1 MTIQKQDW
9 KRLLGLMETY
19 LDLDEAARAAW
30 LDSLGRTD
38 PKLKAGLLQLLMRH
52 NALQEQDFLG
62 TPVAFTS
69 AHAAVATDG
78 LSTIGGRKAIPAYAG
93 PPQDDDATVVPW
105 RTNERGAGN
114 RVAEVIGVNG
124 GWKTRVADD
133 TGPGASPSVEAPAAE
148 DPEATNGYAARA
160 GRPPAPA
167 SPGRLPPPGN
177 PPPLGNSAPRGSP
190 PRSPLG
196 NSAPLE
202 GPSNSLPGDPSLGAS
217 LPEQPMG
224 NPHDLQEGDVL
235 DGRYTLVAELGR
247 GGMGTVY
254 KAMDANRVAFQ
265 DRHPYIALKLLGEE
279 FRRHPDA
286 RMALQRETVRA
297 QSLTHE
303 NIVRVHD
310 FDYDGTYAYMTM
322 ELLEGRTLE
331 DWLQDE
337 SSANAP
343 LERRWSIICGVGAG
357 LSCAHKNGVVHSD
370 LKPGNIFLCKKGGV
384 KVMDFGIARP
394 LRAVAE
400 EADTT
405 RFDAAERLGALTPA
419 YASLEQINYEDPD
432 PRDDIYAFACVVY
445 YIFSGR
451 HPFGRESA
459 KRAMETRLAPQR
471 IPTLTRLQWETL
483 RRGLAFKRHD
493 RIASIDEFLRQFAPR
508 TWWHKHRRM
517 LGAAAVAVTGTALF
531 FGTQFYND
539 YVEDQ
544 AVNAQ
549 LWPRTDGPAPQLSA
563 DQKRDIDDFLYL
575 SKINL
580 QQAANAKSPE
590 ELSAILSKGDNNL
603 LDLLKR
609 IRGLQPANPQ
619 ALQMTEQATRL
630 YADKVRT
637 LLGAQKPEEAMR
649 MLREG
654 QSFLH
659 TLELFRLKRQICG
672 STPAVCGM
680 GPPGGTPPG

>member
-1 MTIQKQDW
+1 
-9 KRLLGLMETY
+9 
-19 LDLDEAARAAW
+19 
-30 LDSLGRTD
+30 
-38 PKLKAGLLQLLMRH
+38 
-52 NALQEQDFLG
+52 
-62 TPVAFTS
+62 
-69 AHAAVATDG
+69 
-78 LSTIGGRKAIPAYAG
+78 
-93 PPQDDDATVVPW
+93 
-105 RTNERGAGN
+105 
-114 RVAEVIGVNG
+114 
-124 GWKTRVADD
+124 
-133 TGPGASPSVEAPAAE
+133 
-148 DPEATNGYAARA
+148 
-160 GRPPAPA
+160 
-167 SPGRLPPPGN
+167 
-177 PPPLGNSAPRGSP
+177 
-190 PRSPLG
+190 
-196 NSAPLE
+196 
-202 GPSNSLPGDPSLGAS
+202 
-217 LPEQPMG
+217 
-224 NPHDLQEGDVL
+224 LQEGDVL

-297 QSLTHE
+297 QGLTHE

-370 LKPGNIFLCKKGGV
+370 LKPGNIFLCKKGAV

-471 IPTLTRLQWETL
+471 IASLTRLQWETL
-483 RRGLAFKRHD
+483 RRGLAFKRQE

-563 DQKRDIDDFLYL
+563 EQKRDIDDFLYL

-630 YADKVRT
+630 YADKVRS
-637 LLGAQKPEEAMR
+637 LLATQKPEEAMR

-654 QSFLH
+654 QSFRH

-672 STPAVCGM
+672 TTPAACGM
-680 GPPGGTPPG
+680 GQPGGTPPG

>member
-1 MTIQKQDW
+1 M
-9 KRLLGLMETY
+9 LGLMEAY
-19 LDLDEAARAAW
+19 LDLDEAARPAW
-30 LDSLGRTD
+30 LASLARRD
-38 PKLKAGLLQLLMRH
+38 PKLKAGLLQLLMQH

-62 TPVAFTS
+62 TPAALKPS
-69 AHAAVATDG
+69 NAAVGADG
-78 LSTIGGRKAIPAYAG
+78 LSAIGGREAIPAFAG
-93 PPQDDDATVVPW
+93 PSDDDDATVGPW
-105 RTNERGAGN
+105 RSNERGAGH
-114 RVAEVIGVNG
+114 RAPEVIGVSG
-124 GWKTRVADD
+124 DWKTRAGDD
-133 TGPGASPSVEAPAAE
+133 TGPGAVPLGDRRGAAPAANE
-148 DPEATNGYAARA
+148 DSDATNGYVMRARRSPAAEPP
-160 GRPPAPA
+160 GRVPPAGNVSRQRDPLPLGNRPNA
-167 SPGRLPPPGN
+167 PLGDSPPRGSRPSA
-177 PPPLGNSAPRGSP
+177 PLGNSSP
-190 PRSPLG
+190 SD
-196 NSAPLE
+196 
-202 GPSNSLPGDPSLGAS
+202 SLPDPPAA
-217 LPEQPMG
+217 

-254 KAMDANRVAFQ
+254 KATDANRVAFQ

-343 LERRWSIICGVGAG
+343 LERRWAIICGVGAG

-370 LKPGNIFLCKKGGV
+370 LKPGNIFLCKKGAV

-405 RFDAAERLGALTPA
+405 RFDAAQRLGALTPA
-419 YASLEQINYEDPD
+419 YASLEQINYEAPD

-459 KRAMETRLAPQR
+459 KRAMETRLVPQR
-471 IPTLTRLQWETL
+471 IPSLTRLQWETL
-483 RRGLAFKRHD
+483 RRGLAFKRQD
-493 RIASIDEFLRQFAPR
+493 RIPSIDEFLRQFAPR
-508 TWWHKHRRM
+508 TWWHKHRRL
-517 LGAAAVAVTGTALF
+517 LGAAAIAVTGTSLF

-549 LWPRTDGPAPQLSA
+549 LWPRTDGPAPPLTA

-580 QQAANAKSPE
+580 QQAANAKSSE

-609 IRGLQPANPQ
+609 IRSLEPANAQ

-630 YADKVRT
+630 YAERVRA
-637 LLGAQKPEEAMR
+637 LLAAQKPEEAMR

-654 QSFLH
+654 QNFRH
-659 TLELFRLKRQICG
+659 TLGLFMLKRQIC
-672 STPAVCGM
+672 SAAPTACGIGQPGM
-680 GPPGGTPPG
+680 PPG